1 MFHELQQILSL
12 DNLQI
17 LIDTYGNLGPLS
29 GVILPFTEAFLPFL
43 PLTAFLLAN
52 AASYG
57 LVVGFLLSYIGCVAG
72 AWTLYWLFRYFGE
85 RPFFKKFRENE
96 NVKEYAAWLDQK
108 GLWVITLLCMVPFFP
123 NSVITIVS
131 GFNKMS
137 FKKFAVASS
146 IGILGL
152 TLIFSFVGDDLLEIA
167 THPFKIMLMVVIFV
181 SMSLIGKLVEKTI
194 IVSN

>member
-12 DNLQI
+12 DKLQI
-17 LIDTYGNLGPLS
+17 LIDAYGDLGPLS

-43 PLTAFLLAN
+43 PLTTFILAN

-57 LVVGFLLSYIGCVAG
+57 MVVGFLLSYIGCIAG
-72 AWTLYWLFRYFGE
+72 AWSLYWLFRYFGE
-85 RPFFKKFRENE
+85 RPLLKKYRENE
-96 NVKEYAAWLDQK
+96 SVKKYAVWLDQK
-108 GLWVITLLCMVPFFP
+108 GLWIVTLLCMIPVFP

-131 GFNKMS
+131 GLNKMS
-137 FKKFAVASS
+137 FKKFAFASS

-152 TLIFSFVGDDLLEIA
+152 TLIFSFVGDDLLEIV
-167 THPFKIMLMVVIFV
+167 TNPFKLLMMAVIFV
-181 SMSLIGKLVEKTI
+181 SMSLVGRLVERNL